1 MKKMKLAAISA
12 LCMVPAM
19 FLSNESSAVPAW
31 SRKYQVSCYMCH
43 SGFPTRNAVGEAF
56 KNNGYRLPDG
66 NDDAFTQQ
74 KNLKE
79 GTPEWKKTIDAP
91 FLGSLPQF
99 DPLSLMVSGTIVNY
113 KEGTKNALG
122 ATTEEQSLYQGGI
135 NAVSLWFG
143 ASVGDNLTIVGGLDG
158 FGKADALGARVR
170 AVWQFSPGFNLALGN
185 AFSNSSFAQSFQGG
199 VRNLSSVLPTPVTY
213 AELNFTKGEQ
223 GGYSLVAG
231 LSTNATAVNTSPAGP
246 SNLDAPNPG
255 NTFDDIRYLRGKIK
269 LFGTGLLS
277 GAGGEFGNS
286 FNGMD
291 NSVSIGAGVVSMK
304 SALAAKG
311 GLETGSFKGETLV
324 YGADIQAYYN
334 NFQLNVAASKDSD
347 LKLNNVIVDAGWFVY
362 PWLFAK
368 LAYSDI
374 RSASA
379 PAAYREQPTIV
390 PSLTAYLAPNIMVVG
405 NYTAY
410 LKEWNWDKAKSATAT
425 NANTMT
431 LNAYI
436 GF

>member
-19 FLSNESSAVPAW
+19 FWSNESSAVPAW

-113 KEGTKNALG
+113 KEATKNALK
-122 ATTEEQSLYQGGI
+122 ATTDEQSLYQGGI

-158 FGKADALGARVR
+158 FGKDEPLGARVR
-170 AVWQFSPGFNLALGN
+170 TVWQFSPGFNLALGN
-185 AFSNSSFAQSFQGG
+185 AFSNGSFAQSFQGG
-199 VRNLSSVLPTPVTY
+199 VRNLSSVLPAPVTY

-231 LSTNATAVNTSPAGP
+231 LSTNATAVNTSPNA
-246 SNLDAPNPG
+246 NTLDAPNSG

-304 SALAAKG
+304 SALATKG
-311 GLETGSFKGETLV
+311 GLASGSFKGETLV

-379 PAAYREQPTIV
+379 TAAYREQPTIV

-410 LKEWNWDKAKSATAT
+410 LKEWKSATAT